1 MTQDLRQQLMDVHAY
16 AVTPFRADDL
26 LSVDW
31 EGFAG
36 NLGSLVDS
44 GVRVINVGGG
54 TGEIDA
60 LSAEELGRLGE
71 VALETAGDAA
81 LVTPTLPGNSAAA
94 VELAHRY
101 QAAGARVCLAM
112 PPFERNRVPD
122 DLTGVL
128 NHLRLIS
135 ERVPGLWLLPYNTQ
149 GWSVEFFERL
159 ASIDAV
165 IGVKDPCVDDHPLF
179 RAIQRLGDRFVWIG
193 NKRHDPGVLHLRYQA
208 GIEGFTAGF
217 IQFMPH
223 PELEL
228 ERLALQ
234 GDWEGMIEIQRRL
247 APLERLRNRYGEALI
262 KAGLDAAG
270 LCGGRVR
277 PPRVDLDDEGRG
289 ALEAEISSWG
299 VGRPEG
305 FSAT

>member
-1 MTQDLRQQLMDVHAY
+1 MVTQDLRRQLKTVHAY

-36 NLGSLVDS
+36 NLRFLVDQ

-60 LSAEELGRLGE
+60 LGADELGRLAE

-81 LVTPTLPGNSAAA
+81 LVTPTLPGNGAAA
-94 VELAHRY
+94 VELARRC

-128 NHLRLIS
+128 DHLRLIS
-135 ERVPGLWLLPYNTQ
+135 ERVPGLRLFPYNTQ
-149 GWSVEFFERL
+149 GWSLEFFERL
-159 ASIDAV
+159 AAIDAV

-217 IQFMPH
+217 INFLPG

-228 ERLALQ
+228 ERLARQ

-262 KAGLDAAG
+262 KGGLDAAG

-277 PPRVDLDDEGRG
+277 PPRIDLDDEGRR
-289 ALEAEISSWG
+289 ALRAELSKWG
-299 VGRPEG
+299 VG
-305 FSAT
+305 

>member
-1 MTQDLRQQLMDVHAY
+1 MTQELRQQLKTVHAY
-16 AVTPFRADDL
+16 AVTPFRAGDL

-36 NLGSLVDS
+36 NLRFLVEA

-71 VALETAGDAA
+71 VALETVGGAA

-94 VELAHRY
+94 VELARRY
-101 QAAGARVCLAM
+101 QEAGARVCLAM

-122 DLTGVL
+122 DPTGVL
-128 NHLRLIS
+128 DHLRLIS
-135 ERVPGLWLLPYNTQ
+135 ERVPGLWLFPYNTQ
-149 GWSVEFFERL
+149 GWSAEFFERL
-159 ASIDAV
+159 AAIDAV

-179 RAIQRLGDRFVWIG
+179 RAIQRLGDRFVWVG

-217 IQFMPH
+217 INFLPG

-228 ERLALQ
+228 ERLARQ
-234 GDWEGMIEIQRRL
+234 RQWGAMVEIQRRL
-247 APLERLRNRYGEALI
+247 APLERLRGRYGEALL

-277 PPRVDLDDEGRG
+277 PPRVDLDVEGREALG
-289 ALEAEISSWG
+289 AELSKWG
-299 VGRPEG
+299 VG
-305 FSAT
+305 

>member
-1 MTQDLRQQLMDVHAY
+1 MTQELRQQLKTVHAY
-16 AVTPFRADDL
+16 AVTPFRPGDL
-26 LSVDW
+26 LRVDW

-36 NLGSLVDS
+36 NLRFLVDA

-60 LSAEELGRLGE
+60 LSADELGRLGE
-71 VALETAGDAA
+71 VALETAGGAA

-94 VELAHRY
+94 VELARRY
-101 QAAGARVCLAM
+101 QEAGARVCLAM
-112 PPFERNRVPD
+112 PPFQRNGLPD
-122 DLTGVL
+122 DMTGVL
-128 NHLRLIS
+128 DHLRLVS
-135 ERVPGLWLLPYNTQ
+135 KRVPGLWLFPYNTQ

-159 ASIDAV
+159 AAIDAV

-179 RAIQRLGDRFVWIG
+179 RAIQRLGDRFVWVG

-217 IQFMPH
+217 INFLPG

-228 ERLALQ
+228 ERLARQ
-234 GDWEGMIEIQRRL
+234 REWGAMVEIQRRL
-247 APLERLRNRYGEALI
+247 APLERLRGRYGEALL

-277 PPRVDLDDEGRG
+277 PPRVDLDDEGREALG
-289 ALEAEISSWG
+289 AELSKWG
-299 VGRPEG
+299 VG
-305 FSAT
+305 

>member
-1 MTQDLRQQLMDVHAY
+1 MTQDLRQQLKAVHAY

-36 NLGSLVDS
+36 NLRFLVDQ

-60 LSAEELGRLGE
+60 LSAEELGRLAE

-193 NKRHDPGVLHLRYQA
+193 NKRHDPGSSTCATRRGSRGSRRASSTSCPGRNWSLSGWPGSGSGGGWSRSSA
-208 GIEGFTAGF
+208 GWRRWRGCGTATG
-217 IQFMPH
+217 
-223 PELEL
+223 
-228 ERLALQ
+228 
-234 GDWEGMIEIQRRL
+234 RR
-247 APLERLRNRYGEALI
+247 
-262 KAGLDAAG
+262 
-270 LCGGRVR
+270 
-277 PPRVDLDDEGRG
+277 
-289 ALEAEISSWG
+289 
-299 VGRPEG
+299 
-305 FSAT
+305 